1 MLQSDSRAAKQFVE
15 NEILINVSEGETRV
29 AILEQGSFNELH
41 IERAND
47 RIVTGTVTLGRVT
60 RVLPGMQA
68 AFVDIGLEKAA
79 FLYAGDYLAETGLVD
94 PDLLRGGIGDASE
107 DPQARSDLEPYRQGI
122 GKLTVDLTEPGLDLD
137 GEVVDASVGIGELL
151 VLVPLDTDVTVDAHV
166 GVGRAEVLG
175 EEEDGVGV
183 DVDSISGT
191 SGSQEV
197 TLELEVGV
205 GNLRVERG

>member
-1 MLQSDSRAAKQFVE
+1 MSQRAALGLALLCGGVIWLLDVADIVDLSYE
-15 NEILINVSEGETRV
+15 AWIGVLLV
-29 AILEQGSFNELH
+29 AIGVLIAL
-41 IERAND
+41 
-47 RIVTGTVTLGRVT
+47 TPGRRGLLVFVGILV
-60 RVLPGMQA
+60 VL
-68 AFVDIGLEKAA
+68 
-79 FLYAGDYLAETGLVD
+79 AGIPALLVD

-137 GEVVDASVGIGELL
+137 GEVVEASVGIGELL

-166 GVGRAEVLG
+166 GVGHAEVLG
-175 EEEDGVGV
+175 EEEDGVDV
-183 DVDSISGT
+183 DLDSISGT